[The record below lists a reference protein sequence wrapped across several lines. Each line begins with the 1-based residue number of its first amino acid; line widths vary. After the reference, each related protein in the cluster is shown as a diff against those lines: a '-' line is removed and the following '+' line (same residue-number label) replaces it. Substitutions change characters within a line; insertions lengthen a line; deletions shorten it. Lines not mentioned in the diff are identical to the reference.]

1 MRFLAP
7 DRLDCTLT
15 LEARRTH
22 KATSKDTHLPQDMGF
37 RRSLNQ
43 RVSPLPIKVSA
54 TIAIALMAALLL
66 GVAARAQT
74 IPADGSIP
82 ILWDLTHRVEKPDT
96 SGLRLIRFITEDD
109 YPPFDFTL
117 PDGTLTGFN
126 VDLARAIC
134 EELQVACTVQ
144 ARRWDTLVSSL
155 DENRGDA
162 IIASMQI
169 NNETRKRVAFTAP
182 YYLTPGRFVT
192 LRTSP
197 LTEAIPEALAGHT
210 IGVIG
215 TSAHRVFLETFFPK
229 STIKTFESPQALRAA
244 LRTGEV
250 ETLFGDANALSFWLN
265 GTDAAGC
272 CIFKGGAF
280 LDPNFFGEGVGIA
293 VKSSNSNMRRV
304 LDYALAR
311 LADRG
316 VYADL
321 YLKYFPIGA
330 Y

>member
-1 MRFLAP
+1 MR
-7 DRLDCTLT
+7 
-15 LEARRTH
+15 
-22 KATSKDTHLPQDMGF
+22 S
-37 RRSLNQ
+37 SL
-43 RVSPLPIKVSA
+43 LPIAFSIRAIGFMATLLFSA
-54 TIAIALMAALLL
+54 AV
-66 GVAARAQT
+66 GAQT
-74 IPADGSIP
+74 SPPDSSVP
-82 ILWDLTHRVEKPDT
+82 LLWDLTHRVEKPDI
-96 SGLRLIRFITEDD
+96 SGLRLIRFVTEDD

-144 ARRWDTLVSSL
+144 ARRWDTLIPSL

-162 IIASMQI
+162 IIASMAI
-169 NNETRKRVAFTAP
+169 NEETRKRVAFTAP

-192 LRTSP
+192 LRASP
-197 LTEAIPEALAGHT
+197 VADAIPEALAGHT
-210 IGVIG
+210 IGVERK
-215 TSAHRVFLETFFPK
+215 SAHRAFLETFFAK
-229 STIKTFESPQALRAA
+229 STLKTFESPQALRAA
-244 LRTGEV
+244 LRNGEV
-250 ETLFGDANALSFWLN
+250 ETMFGDANVLSFWLN

-272 CIFKGGAF
+272 CTFKGGAF

-293 VKSSNSNMRRV
+293 VRNGNSNLRRV

-311 LADRG
+311 IAGRG
-316 VYADL
+316 IYADL

>member
-1 MRFLAP
+1 MQVR
-7 DRLDCTLT
+7 
-15 LEARRTH
+15 
-22 KATSKDTHLPQDMGF
+22 
-37 RRSLNQ
+37 
-43 RVSPLPIKVSA
+43 A
-54 TIAIALMAALLL
+54 TIAFMATLFL
-66 GVAARAQT
+66 GLAAHAQT
-74 IPADGSIP
+74 PPADSSVP
-82 ILWDLTHRVEKPDT
+82 LLWDLTHRVEKPDT
-96 SGLRLIRFITEDD
+96 SGLRLIRFMTEDD

-117 PDGTLTGFN
+117 QDGTLTGFN

-144 ARRWDTLVSSL
+144 ARRWDTLISAL

-197 LTEAIPEALAGHT
+197 LADAIPETLAGHT
-210 IGVIG
+210 IGVVR
-215 TSAHRVFLETFFPK
+215 TSAHRAFLETFFAK
-229 STIKTFESPQALRAA
+229 STVKTFESPQALRAA
-244 LRTGEV
+244 LRNGEV
-250 ETLFGDANALSFWLN
+250 EALFGDANALSFWLN
-265 GTDAAGC
+265 GTDAASC

-293 VKSSNSNMRRV
+293 VRSGNSNMRRV
-304 LDYALAR
+304 LDYALAK
-311 LADRG
+311 LAERG

>member
-1 MRFLAP
+1 LFIIVQRCTGFYKVGKLAK
-7 DRLDCTLT
+7 LCW
-15 LEARRTH
+15 
-22 KATSKDTHLPQDMGF
+22 HLL
-37 RRSLNQ
+37 SL
-43 RVSPLPIKVSA
+43 A
-54 TIAIALMAALLL
+54 AALFL
-66 GVAARAQT
+66 GAAAHAQT
-74 IPADGSIP
+74 APADSSVP
-82 ILWDLTHRVEKPDT
+82 LLWDVTHRVEKPDT

-117 PDGTLTGFN
+117 PDGTLAGFN

-144 ARRWDTLVSSL
+144 ARRWDTLIPSL

-169 NNETRKRVAFTAP
+169 NAETRKHVAFTSP

-192 LRTSP
+192 LRSTS
-197 LTEAIPEALAGHT
+197 LGAAIPEVLAGHT
-210 IGVIG
+210 IGVVG
-215 TSAHRVFLETFFPK
+215 KSAHSAFLETFFAK
-229 STIKTFESPQALRAA
+229 STIKAFESPQALRAA
-244 LRTGEV
+244 LRSGEI

-272 CIFKGGAF
+272 CAFKDGAF

-293 VKSSNSNMRRV
+293 VRSGNGNLRRV
-304 LDYALAR
+304 LDYALAK
-311 LADRG
+311 LAERG